1 MTDTSEKEEQQEVIT
16 GWDEVLVNELKEEE
30 EPKINRLV
38 YTKRDG

>member
-1 MTDTSEKEEQQEVIT
+1 MDGLEDEEFDGFVPEPFATPEELEKQ
-16 GWDEVLVNELKEEE
+16 E